1 MEEAIEIISEVIKK
15 LRTKLG
21 YTQKQVADLLG
32 VDRSTYSY
40 YELGRIKPDV
50 KTIMKLSEIFKVHY
64 TKILESEMTYRFSDT
79 GNSSNQCDDGYT
91 KNMIENLSPEEHS
104 ALMAFKILPEDSKN
118 EVIDLINKK
127 FKDFGDAKRIEKFS
141 NLFE

>member
-1 MEEAIEIISEVIKK
+1 MA
-15 LRTKLG
+15 
-21 YTQKQVADLLG
+21 
-32 VDRSTYSY
+32 
-40 YELGRIKPDV
+40 
-50 KTIMKLSEIFKVHY
+50 
-64 TKILESEMTYRFSDT
+64 YRFSDV
-79 GNSSNQCDDGYT
+79 GNSSNQRDDSCT